1 MSSLSIHRQRDRG
14 GGSTGTKAVTPN
26 SISCKNPSPGL
37 KKSSSGKENPK
48 PVTRSQKPVIKSVP
62 RVEKAAVESG
72 DSRLRRSTSSA
83 PRGRSQSP
91 SEFIRVYSDLK
102 KDRVSR
108 VTVERKGFRD
118 SGVKGSELGL
128 NEKRGFS
135 ELKNDKERKLS
146 GVRVL
151 GSNCNKG
158 VNLGSNLGKSIG
170 INVNSNFVCRNEKG
184 SSDVGLKFEKY
195 DKVDI
200 LNSDNRLEKIDRSV
214 GLRLNEFDEK
224 ISCDSKV
231 SEIVKEKGLSEEGL
245 SAKVGVKFPSKLH
258 EKLTFLEGKVKRIQ
272 SDIKRTKELLDMNN
286 PDATKVILSDIQE
299 KISGIEKAM
308 GNVVGDRG
316 GKLVGSKSVGN
327 NDEGSKIV
335 QMNQDKIVDGVKGP
349 VKGLKS
355 EELEDRLFPHHKLLR
370 NRTSNKPS
378 SESSQSDELNGS
390 GVRNDLKVEEKLLSP
405 VDENPIALEFLA
417 SLNKD
422 ENKVTTRSGLVDLE
436 CDEVLETD
444 EAAKSGEKVLSGIF
458 SGKGDAELKL
468 TSDERLDEFDDQEN
482 RQEFV
487 TDEGIEDTCT
497 YQLNEIGQRT
507 STGGWFVSEGESVLL
522 AHDDGSCSYYDI
534 ANCEVRNL
542 IPF

>member
-26 SISCKNPSPGL
+26 SVSYKNPSPGL

-48 PVTRSQKPVIKSVP
+48 PITRSQKPVIKSVP

-72 DSRLRRSTSSA
+72 DSRIRRSTSSA

-108 VTVERKGFRD
+108 VSVERKGSRD
-118 SGVKGSELGL
+118 SSVKGAELGF

-135 ELKNDKERKLS
+135 ELKSDKERKLS
-146 GVRVL
+146 GVGFL
-151 GSNCNKG
+151 GSNYNKG
-158 VNLGSNLGKSIG
+158 VNLGSILGKSSG
-170 INVNSNFVCRNEKG
+170 ISVTSNFVSRNEKR
-184 SSDVGLKFEKY
+184 SLDVGLKVEKY
-195 DKVDI
+195 DKVDV
-200 LNSDNRLEKIDRSV
+200 LNSENRLEKIDRSV
-214 GLRLNEFDEK
+214 GLGLNESDEK
-224 ISCDSKV
+224 ISRDSKV
-231 SEIVKEKGLSEEGL
+231 SETLKEKSLSEEGL
-245 SAKVGVKFPSKLH
+245 STKVGVKFPSKLH

-272 SDIKRTKELLDMNN
+272 SDIKRTKEMLDMNN
-286 PDATKVILSDIQE
+286 PDATKLILSDIQE

-308 GNVVGDRG
+308 GNVAGDSG
-316 GKLVGSKSVGN
+316 VKIVGSKGVGKN
-327 NDEGSKIV
+327 VEGSKIV
-335 QMNQDKIVDGVKGP
+335 EMSQDKIVDGVKGL

-355 EELEDRLFPHHKLLR
+355 EELEARLFPHHKLLR
-370 NRTSNKPS
+370 NRTSKPA
-378 SESSQSDELNGS
+378 SESSQSDELNDEGARS
-390 GVRNDLKVEEKLLSP
+390 DLKVEEKLLSP
-405 VDENPIALEFLA
+405 IEENPIALQFLA
-417 SLNKD
+417 SLSKD
-422 ENKVTTRSGLVDLE
+422 ENKVSAKSGLVDLE

-444 EAAKSGEKVLSGIF
+444 EAAKSGEKGLSGMF
-458 SGKGDAELKL
+458 SGKGEAELEL

-482 RQEFV
+482 RQAFV
-487 TDEGIEDTCT
+487 IDEGIEDTCT

-534 ANCEVRNL
+534 TNCEVRIL
-542 IPF
+542 VPF